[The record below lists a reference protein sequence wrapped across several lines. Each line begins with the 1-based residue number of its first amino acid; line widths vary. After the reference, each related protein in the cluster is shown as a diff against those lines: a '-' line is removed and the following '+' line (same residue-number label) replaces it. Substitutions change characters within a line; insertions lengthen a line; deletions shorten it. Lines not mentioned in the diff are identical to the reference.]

1 MCSHAVITDVFSRRV
16 GTLEKGLKR
25 FDQEATRCKAEGRD
39 TITGDVAF
47 FLYGTLGFPFDLT
60 EIMAEEAGLKV
71 DKEGFEKCMEKA
83 RLEAKAV
90 VVGTMHNP

>member
-1 MCSHAVITDVFSRRV
+1 MRACDDIRSRCV

-25 FDQEATRCKAEGRD
+25 FDQEAARCKAEHRD

-60 EIMAEEAGLKV
+60 
-71 DKEGFEKCMEKA
+71 
-83 RLEAKAV
+83 
-90 VVGTMHNP
+90 

>member
-1 MCSHAVITDVFSRRV
+1 MRACDDIRSLCV

-25 FDQEATRCKAEGRD
+25 FDQEAARCKAEHRD

-47 FLYGTLGFPFDLT
+47 FLYGTLGVPFDLT

-71 DKEGFEKCMEKA
+71 DKAGFEKCLENA
-83 RLEAKAV
+83 REEAKAV
-90 VVGTMHNP
+90 GVRRGCDE